1 MLDNH
6 SIWSV
11 IQPGIH
17 QTTTVLWKIASVTT
31 EIGIESLVKTKV
43 VLTGWRP
50 SSGHEPTASMT
61 AVDVKHVGFM
71 NLPEPCCCIRASCM
85 STDIYVVHQQ
95 ALAVSKKTHDIVVA
109 ETSPYV
115 VSVIYVIKVIETAG
129 CSPVCRCA
137 AEALH
142 SRERL
147 SVRVP
152 VRRLVVNWCVLCKS
166 AASELA

>member
-1 MLDNH
+1 
-6 SIWSV
+6 
-11 IQPGIH
+11 
-17 QTTTVLWKIASVTT
+17 
-31 EIGIESLVKTKV
+31 
-43 VLTGWRP
+43 
-50 SSGHEPTASMT
+50 
-61 AVDVKHVGFM
+61 
-71 NLPEPCCCIRASCM
+71 M

-115 VSVIYVIKVIETAG
+115 VSLIYVIKVIETAG

-142 SRERL
+142 PRERL